1 MCGRGGS
8 IGRLQGTARPEHR
21 DACAGCQDVVRVF
34 DALLVSIANARDSLH
49 VNPMNRAV
57 ALRVAFFAG
66 MGLAAVV
73 SCSQQTAPIRTRHAV
88 GLHVKVQR
96 SDTGEQIPARV
107 YLFKGGRRFR
117 LSPVDGM
124 LPLRPDLF
132 YRERV
137 WRQGTDPRV
146 LEVTARDTSHFVLL
160 SGAASFELPASD
172 DYRIEAYH
180 GTFFRPAVTNF
191 ALEFGEDVELT
202 LNLDPIAPDSQGQWL
217 AGDDHIHLVR
227 EPEDDPLFLQWM
239 RAEDLAVANF
249 LELQRQQHA
258 AMQWG
263 FGAEAEARASGHS
276 IRSGH
281 ESRSRFYGHTLF
293 LGPRRMIE
301 PLSIGLEYANTPQ
314 AFPNPMVLFTEGR
327 RLGALTGFAHFDGGQ
342 PNSTLLMNL
351 AHEMIDFIEV
361 FQFGIL
367 KTAQWY
373 ELLNAGFRVVGL
385 AGSDFPANLGRF
397 ESWPRALPLLGPER
411 ALVPAQPG
419 ESAYAGWAA
428 GVRRGEVLLT
438 NGPLLEFSANGQRL
452 GASITW
458 SGDSH
463 DVQGRA
469 QAAYFRPIERIEIV
483 RNGEVV
489 AQQRGDGAA
498 QQLRLDFRFELK
510 ESSWIAARV
519 TAQSLEG
526 EPVIQAH
533 TNPIYFHRDSQ
544 PVSVDSARQA
554 LQDRWRNEVAYYR
567 SGNLKF
573 PDEQSFQ
580 QFLADVDTTSRR
592 LAR

>member
-1 MCGRGGS
+1 MKR
-8 IGRLQGTARPEHR
+8 A
-21 DACAGCQDVVRVF
+21 AG
-34 DALLVSIANARDSLH
+34 
-49 VNPMNRAV
+49 
-57 ALRVAFFAG
+57 LRVGFLAA

-73 SCSQQTAPIRTRHAV
+73 CCSQQAASIRTRHAV
-88 GLHVKVQR
+88 DLEVTVRR

-107 YLFKGGRRFR
+107 YLFKGGRAFR
-117 LSPVDGM
+117 LSPVDTM

-137 WRQGTDPRV
+137 WRRGTQPDV
-146 LEVTARDTSHFVLL
+146 LEVTARDRSHFVLL
-160 SGAASFELPASD
+160 SGRASFELPASD

-180 GTFFRPAVTNF
+180 GTFFRPAVTDF
-191 ALEFGEDVELT
+191 ALEFGEDLELA
-202 LNLDPIAPDSQGQWL
+202 LDLDPIAPDSQGQWL

-227 EPEDDPLFLQWM
+227 EPEDDPLFLRWM
-239 RAEDLAVANF
+239 QAEDLAVANF

-263 FGAEAEARASGHS
+263 FGEEAEARADGYS

-293 LGPRRMIE
+293 LGPSRMIE
-301 PLSIGLEYANTPQ
+301 PLSIGLEYANAPR
-314 AFPNPMVLFTEGR
+314 AFPNPMVLFAEGR
-327 RLGALTGFAHFDGGQ
+327 RLGALTGFAHFDGSQ

-351 AHEMIDFIEV
+351 VHDTIDFVEV

-373 ELLNAGFRVVGL
+373 ELLNAGFRAVGL

-397 ESWPRALPLLGPER
+397 ESWPRAL
-411 ALVPAQPG
+411 VPARPG
-419 ESAYAGWAA
+419 ESAYAAWAS

-438 NGPLLEFSANGQRL
+438 NGPLLEFSANGQRW
-452 GASITW
+452 GASVSW

-469 QAAYFRPIERIEIV
+469 EAAYFRPIESIEIV
-483 RNGEVV
+483 RNGEIV

-498 QQLRLDFRFELK
+498 QQLRLDFRFELN

-519 TAQSLEG
+519 TAQSTEG
-526 EPVIQAH
+526 EPLIQAH
-533 TNPIYFHRDSQ
+533 TNPIYFQRDSQ
-544 PVSVDSARQA
+544 PVSVHSAQQA
-554 LQDRWRNEVAYYR
+554 LQDRWRNEAAFYR
-567 SGNLKF
+567 SGNLRF
-573 PDEQSFQ
+573 PGEQSFQ
-580 QFLADVDTTSRR
+580 QFLAGVDATSRE
-592 LAR
+592 LAP